1 MSASNGPGRNGHFIR
16 TIHWCALAWLSLN
29 LIPNC
34 RVAAQGNP
42 LDRPVLLVG
51 KPYPQYRQVAA
62 AFSEQW
68 KESTGYEPAIVSF
81 PKRESAKKQLLASN
95 LDHLLMALARLRA
108 SEAAN
113 DPLPA
118 RQIKEGVQ
126 LAVKL
131 ADLLQRS
138 APRTL
143 AS

>member
-1 MSASNGPGRNGHFIR
+1 MDRNIV
-16 TIHWCALAWLSLN
+16 TDEE
-29 LIPNC
+29 
-34 RVAAQGNP
+34 
-42 LDRPVLLVG
+42 LDQARRDP
-51 KPYPQYRQVAA
+51 
-62 AFSEQW
+62 AF
-68 KESTGYEPAIVSF
+68 
-81 PKRESAKKQLLASN
+81 RKQLLASN